1 MAVAAARAA
10 MAIACLLCMHAGCIG
25 LNWANRANALWCGLP
40 GAVADTAGFT
50 LAAAIERRGTVIR
63 RRHDVNL
70 AMAVIARRQFHARRS
85 LHTEFAMN
93 ADGLNLDYLG
103 VTVSAVHRV
112 EPAAVP
118 SVIGPNMAVE
128 AFCRA
133 MNCGLELCEVNFVA
147 IVAGICLLFV
157 VRE

>member
-10 MAIACLLCMHAGCIG
+10 VAISGLGCMHAGRIG
-25 LNWANRANALWCGLP
+25 FNRANGADARWCRLSGT
-40 GAVADTAGFT
+40 VADTAGFT
-50 LAAAIERRGTVIR
+50 LAAAIERRGMVIG

-70 AMAVIARRQFHARRS
+70 AMAVFARRQFHARRS

-103 VTVSAVHRV
+103 VTGSAVDWI

-118 SVIGPNMAVE
+118 PVIGPNMAVE
-128 AFCRA
+128 AFGRA

-147 IVAGICLLFV
+147 IDTGIRLFLVA
-157 VRE
+157 RD